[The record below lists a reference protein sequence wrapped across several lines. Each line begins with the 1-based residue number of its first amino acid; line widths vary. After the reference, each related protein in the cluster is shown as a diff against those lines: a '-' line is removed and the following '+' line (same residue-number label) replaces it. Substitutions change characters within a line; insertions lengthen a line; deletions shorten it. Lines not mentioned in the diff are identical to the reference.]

1 MAMTLIVC
9 STWAMGESADG
20 TGTPC
25 ERIVRRAAE
34 PKTAARRRGRPS
46 VSNVAAVQPS
56 PHRTEGFRFST
67 DPELNAEVREVVALY
82 LHPHGNLVVV
92 CVDQRSLFQA
102 PDRSQP
108 ILPLRPGI
116 PARDRV
122 RHRMT
127 CQVTALKVATGPIT
141 YTCSRRHQRH
151 KPQFAWTKDVT
162 RSPPAL
168 YARTVRNHGPY
179 QYWVAHLSEA

>member
-1 MAMTLIVC
+1 
-9 STWAMGESADG
+9 
-20 TGTPC
+20 
-25 ERIVRRAAE
+25 
-34 PKTAARRRGRPS
+34 

-116 PARDRV
+116 PARDHV

-127 CQVTALKVATGPIT
+127 CQVTALKVATAPIT

-151 KPQFAWTKDVT
+151 KPQFAWTKDAT